1 MDTVRVNLGPRSY
14 DIAITSGDAREASS
28 SPSPPAETE
37 DSSGDLPLK
46 GGGQNQ
52 EARGLL
58 SLTSPLEGEVA
69 GVAATPAGGGKATHV
84 SGIAAFLR
92 TALPKTSTALVVCDA
107 NTQPHGR
114 AVEAALGAENLR
126 TGFAT
131 VPAGEASKCLEQL
144 AQLYDALY
152 DLAADR
158 NTAVVAVGGG
168 VIGDL
173 GGFAAA
179 TYNRGLPLVMVPTSL
194 LAMVDSSVGGKTG
207 INHPKGKNLIG
218 AFHQPAGV
226 WIDLDY
232 LKTLPEREY
241 LSGLAE
247 VVKYGVILDAKFFE
261 YLEANAKSVRDRKS
275 EGLAQVVAHCCRLK
289 ADVVGN
295 DEHET
300 TGLRAILNYGHTFAH
315 AYETCAGYGT
325 LLHGEAVAI
334 GMTCA
339 AKLAHAMCLVG
350 ADLIERQRKLLEALW
365 LPTAPLADFAT
376 DDLVAV
382 MRRDKKAVGG
392 KLRFIL
398 PTKLGEV
405 KLFDNVPEALVRDVL
420 EGR

>member
-1 MDTVRVNLGPRSY
+1 MDTVRVNLGLRSY
-14 DIAITSGDAREASS
+14 DIVITSGDA
-28 SPSPPAETE
+28 
-37 DSSGDLPLK
+37 L
-46 GGGQNQ
+46 
-52 EARGLL
+52 GLGPFVQ
-58 SLTSPLEGEVA
+58 S
-69 GVAATPAGGGKATHV
+69 
-84 SGIAAFLR
+84 
-92 TALPKTSTALVVCDA
+92 ALPKTSSALVVCDN
-107 NTQPHGR
+107 NTEKHAR
-114 AVEAALGAENLR
+114 AIEAALVATGAIR
-126 TGFAT
+126 AYT
-131 VPAGEASKCLEQL
+131 VYVAPGESSKCLETL
-144 AQLYDALY
+144 SSIYDALY

-158 NTAVVAVGGG
+158 STTVVAVGGG

-173 GGFAAA
+173 AGFAAA

-226 WIDLDY
+226 WIDLTH

-247 VVKYGVILDAKFFE
+247 VVKYGVILDAKFFD
-261 YLEANAKSVRDRKS
+261 YLEVNAKVVRDRKS

-289 ADVVGN
+289 ADVVGK

-334 GMTCA
+334 GMVAA
-339 AKLAHAMCLVG
+339 AKLAHKLNLVS
-350 ADLIERQRKLLEALW
+350 ADFVQRQSKLLETLW
-365 LPTAPLADFAT
+365 LPTTPLTEFAADN
-376 DDLVAV
+376 LVAV
-382 MRRDKKAVGG
+382 MRRDKKAIGG
-392 KLRFIL
+392 AMRFIL
-398 PTKLGEV
+398 PTRLGEV
-405 KLFDNVPEALVRDVL
+405 KLFDDVPESLVRDVL